1 MGWFNFIESVAVMRL
16 LVVEDENS
24 IAQRIESACASDGL
38 HCHIAETGT
47 EALEMIKLYDYEA
60 IILDLMLPDIDGFEV
75 LSRIRSIKNNTP
87 IIVLSG
93 LSSTDDKV
101 KCLTLGAD
109 DYVTKPFSKI
119 ELLARLYAI
128 IRRTS
133 GHSSSVINVGPLE
146 IDIKQR
152 CVRIYGNEMILTSKE
167 YSVLE
172 LLALKKGSILAKET
186 FLNHIYGGM
195 DEPELK
201 IVDVF
206 ICKLRRKIADL
217 TGGLNFIETVWG
229 RGYTLRDF
237 ENGSS
242 AIIQTI
248 DTLKVG

>member
-1 MGWFNFIESVAVMRL
+1 MIL

-24 IAQRIESACASDGL
+24 IASRIETTCVSDGL
-38 HCHIAETGT
+38 SCHIAENGAD
-47 EALEMIKLYDYEA
+47 ALEMIKFYDYDA
-60 IILDLMLPDIDGFEV
+60 VILDLMLPDIDGFEV

-87 IIVLSG
+87 VIILSG

-101 KCLTLGAD
+101 KCLTMGAD
-109 DYVTKPFSKI
+109 DYLTKPFSKV
-119 ELLARLYAI
+119 ELLARIYAI
-128 IRRTS
+128 VRRTS
-133 GHSSSVINVGPLE
+133 GHSSSLIKIGPLE

-152 CVRIYGNEMILTSKE
+152 CVRIYGGEMILTSKE
-167 YSVLE
+167 YSILE
-172 LLALKKGSILAKET
+172 LLALKKGAILPKEA

-217 TGGLNFIETVWG
+217 TGGLNFIETIWG

-237 ENGSS
+237 DEETDTQAVVEN
-242 AIIQTI
+242 
-248 DTLKVG
+248 LKVG

>member
-1 MGWFNFIESVAVMRL
+1 MRL
-16 LVVEDENS
+16 LVVEDEINV
-24 IAQRIESACASDGL
+24 AKRVEAACASENFN
-38 HCHIAETGT
+38 CHKAETGSD
-47 EALEMIKLYDYEA
+47 ALEMIKLYDYEA
-60 IILDLMLPDIDGFEV
+60 VILDLMLPDIDGFEV
-75 LSRIRSIKNNTP
+75 LSRIRAIKNGTP

-93 LSSTDDKV
+93 LNSTDDKV

-109 DYVTKPFSKI
+109 DYLTKPFSKI
-119 ELLARLYAI
+119 ELLARIYAI

-133 GHSSSVINVGPLE
+133 GHYSSIINVGPLE

-152 CVRIYGNEMILTSKE
+152 CVRAYGEEMSLTNKE

-172 LLALKKGSILAKET
+172 LLALKKGAVLAKEA

-206 ICKLRRKIADL
+206 ICKLRRKIAEI

-237 ENGSS
+237 DKEPEDEQISS
-242 AIIQTI
+242 
-248 DTLKVG
+248 LKAG

>member
-1 MGWFNFIESVAVMRL
+1 MRL

-24 IAQRIESACASDGL
+24 IAQRIEAVCVSDGL

-47 EALEMIKLYDYEA
+47 DALEMIKFYDYEA
-60 IILDLMLPDIDGFEV
+60 VILDLMLPDIDGFEV

-93 LSSTDDKV
+93 LCSTDDKV
-101 KCLTLGAD
+101 KCLTMGAD
-109 DYVTKPFSKI
+109 DYITKPFSKV

-133 GHSSSVINVGPLE
+133 GHSSSIIHVGPLE
-146 IDIKQR
+146 VDIKQR
-152 CVRIYGNEMILTSKE
+152 CVRIYGNEMLLTSKE
-167 YSVLE
+167 YSILE

-237 ENGSS
+237 ESETTS
-242 AIIQTI
+242 TPIVDI